1 MFPSPFI
8 FFIPL
13 HQPCFSSTLQ
23 LSTYFHPHY
32 EHIPDGTRRIS
43 DLSTSPTGIPHQALL
58 DHHCTHITWK
68 SGMTLEALQEA
79 TH

>member
-1 MFPSPFI
+1 MFLLHFI
-8 FFIPL
+8 LVIQL

-23 LSTYFHPHY
+23 LSTYFHPCY
-32 EHIPDGTRRIS
+32 GHIPDGTRRIS
-43 DLSTSPTGIPHQALL
+43 DFSTSFTSIPHQALL

-68 SGMTLEALQEA
+68 SGMALEALQEA